1 MHATA
6 TTGCCWT
13 CTEMQELVPLPSVGR
28 VFRSSRPVRLSDRD
42 PTGRLRLDA
51 VARYLQDVATDDVAE
66 TGWGAPR
73 HLWVVRHLRIDVVVP
88 PRADDCV
95 ELATWSS
102 GAAALAAGRRMS
114 LIGDRGG
121 RVELD
126 SVWIHL
132 GADARPERIGDFGP
146 YAEAAGTRVVSTR
159 LELPEPPAEA
169 SRMRW
174 PLRTT
179 DLDTLGH
186 VNNAAYWH
194 AVEEC
199 LPAAGLDLG
208 RAHCAQLD
216 HRHPLD
222 AADDV
227 ALVRAANDGELEIA
241 FFVGPVAHAIARV
254 EAVRG
259 KSTPADRTS

>member
-1 MHATA
+1 
-6 TTGCCWT
+6 
-13 CTEMQELVPLPSVGR
+13 
-28 VFRSSRPVRLSDRD
+28 VFRSSRRIRLSDRD

-51 VARYLQDVATDDVAE
+51 IARYLQDVATDDVSE

-73 HLWVVRHLRIDVVVP
+73 HLWVVRHLRVDVLVP
-88 PRADDCV
+88 PREDDRV

-132 GADARPERIGDFGP
+132 GADARPARIGDFGP
-146 YAEAAGTRVVSTR
+146 YAEAAGSRVVSTR
-159 LELPEPPAEA
+159 LELSEPSAGVV
-169 SRMRW
+169 RMRW
-174 PLRTT
+174 PLRAT

-199 LPAAGLDLG
+199 FLGSGLDLG
-208 RAHCAQLD
+208 RIHRAQLD

-222 AADDV
+222 SGDDV
-227 ALVRAANDGELEIA
+227 ELVQAVNDGQLKIA
-241 FFVGPVAHAIARV
+241 FFVGPVAHAIAWV
-254 EAVRG
+254 EQSFEDR
-259 KSTPADRTS
+259 RTS

>member
-1 MHATA
+1 M
-6 TTGCCWT
+6 
-13 CTEMQELVPLPSVGR
+13 
-28 VFRSSRPVRLSDRD
+28 
-42 PTGRLRLDA
+42 RLDA
-51 VARYLQDVATDDVAE
+51 VARYLQDVATDDVSE

-73 HLWVVRHLRIDVVVP
+73 HLWVVRHLRVEVLVP
-88 PRADDCV
+88 PREDDRV

-102 GAAALAAGRRMS
+102 GTAALAAGRRMS

-146 YAEAAGTRVVSTR
+146 YAETAGTRVVSTR
-159 LELPEPPAEA
+159 LELPEPSADVV
-169 SRMRW
+169 RGRW
-174 PLRTT
+174 PLRAT
-179 DLDTLGH
+179 DVDTLGH

-199 LPAAGLDLG
+199 LGDTGLDLG
-208 RAHCAQLD
+208 RTLRVRLD

-222 AADDV
+222 VGDDV
-227 ALVRAANDGELEIA
+227 ELARAGSDGRLEIA
-241 FFVGPVAHAIARV
+241 FFVGPVAYAIACV
-254 EAVRG
+254 EQ
-259 KSTPADRTS
+259 SS

>member
-1 MHATA
+1 MGHSAA
-6 TTGCCWT
+6 
-13 CTEMQELVPLPSVGR
+13 LVGPPQPANRCRG
-28 VFRSSRPVRLSDRD
+28 
-42 PTGRLRLDA
+42 
-51 VARYLQDVATDDVAE
+51 
-66 TGWGAPR
+66 
-73 HLWVVRHLRIDVVVP
+73 P
-88 PRADDCV
+88 PREDDRV

-114 LIGDRGG
+114 LSGDRGG
-121 RVELD
+121 HVELD

-146 YAEAAGTRVVSTR
+146 YAETAGTRVVSTR
-159 LELPEPPAEA
+159 LELREPLAGA

-174 PLRTT
+174 PLRAT

-199 LPAAGLDLG
+199 LRSAEGLDLG
-208 RAHCAQLD
+208 RALRARLD

-222 AADDV
+222 AGDDV
-227 ALVRAANDGELEIA
+227 ELVRAANEEQLEIA
-241 FFVGPVAHAIARV
+241 FNVGPVVHAIARV
-254 EAVRG
+254 EQAA
-259 KSTPADRTS
+259 S